1 MSSIRSRLNCRHTM
15 LACYGG
21 YLTQALVINFP
32 PLLFVTFMSTYGL
45 SLAQT
50 TALVTLS
57 FLTQLVCDLVFSRL
71 ADRLG
76 YRTSTIMAHI
86 SAALGMIGYAI
97 LPGLFSYP
105 MIGLCIAT
113 VLAAIGGGIIEVIIS
128 PLVEACPT
136 DGKRGK
142 MSLLHSFYCWGQ
154 AGTVL
159 LSTLFFVTA
168 GLTNWRILSCLWAI
182 LPLLGALAFCFVP
195 VYRLPDPSANTE
207 AKRARRHPLRSRTF
221 IMFFILM
228 ICAGAA
234 EQAMS
239 QWASTFAESAL
250 NVNKTMGDL
259 LGPCAFALMM
269 GIARLLYGTFSD
281 RISLERFMLA
291 SCSLCVIAYVLA
303 AFAPHPLLALVGC
316 GLCGLSVGI
325 LWPGT
330 YSRASERLTGGGV
343 TMFGLLAFG
352 GDIGCLVGPVAT
364 GQIASMFGEDLRP
377 AFLFALV
384 FPIVSILF
392 LLPDVF
398 ARSPKISNEEK
409 EKAS

>member
-1 MSSIRSRLNCRHTM
+1 MSIREKLTYKHTM

-21 YLTQALVINFP
+21 YLTQALVINFT
-32 PLLFVTFMSTYGL
+32 PLLFVTFMSDYGL
-45 SLAQT
+45 SLSQT

-57 FLTQLVCDLVFSRL
+57 FLTQLSVDLLASRY
-71 ADRLG
+71 ADRMG
-76 YRTSTIMAHI
+76 YRASAIIAHVC
-86 SAALGMIGYAI
+86 AALGVLGLAV
-97 LPGLFSYP
+97 LPSLFP
-105 MIGLCIAT
+105 HPLIGLALAT
-113 VLAAIGGGIIEVIIS
+113 MLASIGGGIIEVVIS
-128 PLVEACPT
+128 PMVEACPI
-136 DGKRGK
+136 DEKRGS

-159 LSTLFFVTA
+159 LSTLFFRFV
-168 GLTNWRILSCLWAI
+168 GIEHWRLLACLWAL
-182 LPLLGALAFCFVP
+182 LPVLGVLAFAFVP
-195 VYRLPDPSANTE
+195 VYRLPADEQATDH
-207 AKRARRHPLRSRTF
+207 KRPNSPLRNRAF
-221 IMFFILM
+221 VMFFILM

-250 NVNKTMGDL
+250 NLDKTLGDL

-269 GIARLLYGTFSD
+269 GVSRLLYGKYSD

-291 SCSLCVIAYVLA
+291 SCSLCVISYILA

-352 GDIGCLVGPVAT
+352 GDIGCLIGPAAT
-364 GQIASMFGEDLRP
+364 GQIASMFGDDLRP

-384 FPIVSILF
+384 FPIVSIL
-392 LLPDVF
+392 LTLPAVF
-398 ARSPKISNEEK
+398 GRSRRLK
-409 EKAS
+409 